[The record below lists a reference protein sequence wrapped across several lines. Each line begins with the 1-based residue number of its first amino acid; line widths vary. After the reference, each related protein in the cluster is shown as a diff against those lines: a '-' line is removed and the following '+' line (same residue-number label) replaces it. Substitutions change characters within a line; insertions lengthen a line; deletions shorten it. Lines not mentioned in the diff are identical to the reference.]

1 MAPAPCHGSALVLL
15 LMANPQRKVG
25 AKAIFERSIALDLA
39 ANVTNDAAEP
49 RAQEFELAPGALELV
64 RMRVAPHHDGGALGE
79 PQITLPQ
86 LDVLALG

>member
-1 MAPAPCHGSALVLL
+1 
-15 LMANPQRKVG
+15 MANPQRKVG

-49 RAQEFELAPGALELV
+49 RAQEFELGPGALEL
-64 RMRVAPHHDGGALGE
+64 APHHDGGALGE
-79 PQITLPQ
+79 PQIALPQ